1 MHLRVIRIRLSTA
14 GENMGSRIRCQTIN
28 YISAWKG
35 KIREDLRV
43 DFPREEE
50 RVNGYV
56 KIFQPLD
63 GKG

>member
-1 MHLRVIRIRLSTA
+1 
-14 GENMGSRIRCQTIN
+14 MGSRIRCQTIN